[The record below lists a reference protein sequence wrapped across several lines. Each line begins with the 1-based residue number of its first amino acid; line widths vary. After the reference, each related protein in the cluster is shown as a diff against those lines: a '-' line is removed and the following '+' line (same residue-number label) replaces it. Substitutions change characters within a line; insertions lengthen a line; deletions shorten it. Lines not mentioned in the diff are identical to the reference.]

1 MNDTQVQIDWNLPDD
16 GGSNIT
22 YYNITIET
30 SAGIFDTD
38 LTECDGSDTAIIQ
51 ARSCKVSYDTLTNAP
66 FNLQGNDQVNATVA
80 AINTFGVSNISAVGN
95 GAVIPTTPGAPTDLE
110 QDEDQTTRHEI
121 YFSWSAPA
129 DTGGIPIL
137 NYSVMRYYEEED
149 KFESYANV
157 TETSATVIDLAK
169 NTNYTFKVSANNQL
183 GSGDYSLAK
192 QMKTNGSFGDLA
204 P

>member
-1 MNDTQVQIDWNLPDD
+1 M
-16 GGSNIT
+16 
-22 YYNITIET
+22 
-30 SAGIFDTD
+30 
-38 LTECDGSDTAIIQ
+38 
-51 ARSCKVSYDTLTNAP
+51 
-66 FNLQGNDQVNATVA
+66 
-80 AINTFGVSNISAVGN
+80 SNISAVGN

-157 TETSATVIDLAK
+157 TETSATVTGLEK

-192 QMKTNGSFGDLA
+192 LMKTNGGFGDLT